1 MKSPTAKRDAL
12 RMIVGTA
19 AIAAPSLHTVTDA
32 MEWYQGG
39 FSAVQLWL
47 NYVAFLP
54 MPWLLLG
61 ICATCNMALGPRAL
75 VGAVLYGFA
84 FTYFA
89 HTTLLA
95 LSLGTPNYE
104 VLWARLGLAYT
115 VHGAM
120 MVIGGL
126 LFASAALR
134 SNGLPRGA
142 VWLFGG
148 GLVVNLL
155 LAVLPVPDILQTMG
169 TAIRNAG
176 LVGMGYTLLRTDP
189 HGQGPATR

>member
-1 MKSPTAKRDAL
+1 MTTTARHDAL
-12 RMIVGTA
+12 RTLVGAA
-19 AIAAPSLHTVTDA
+19 AIVAPSLHTVTDA
-32 MEWYQGG
+32 LEWYQGG
-39 FSAVQLWL
+39 FSAPQLWL
-47 NYVAFLP
+47 NYAAFLP

-61 ICATCNMALGPRAL
+61 IYAACTTTLGPRAL

-89 HTTLLA
+89 HTTLFALA
-95 LSLGTPNYE
+95 LGTPTYE
-104 VLWARLGLAYT
+104 LLWERLGLAYT

-120 MVIGGL
+120 MVLGGL

-134 SNGLPRGA
+134 SDDLPRGA

-155 LAVLPVPDILQTMG
+155 LAVLPVPDLLQTVG
-169 TAIRNAG
+169 TAVRNAG
-176 LVGMGYTLLRTDP
+176 LVGMGYALLRAGR
-189 HGQGPATR
+189 HAGRPATR